1 MLSIFWSEHRCARNR
16 GSRQYINAAF
26 YRSDEQK
33 VEIEESLAEHLG
45 KSSLRRDRVETKII
59 PVGTFT
65 YAEDYHQNYYL
76 TQNRQLRKFL
86 VETYPTGK
94 EFADSHV
101 ATRLNAFLFSGF
113 KRIENR
119 EQFQDELKGYGL
131 PEGLTPAL

>member
-1 MLSIFWSEHRCARNR
+1 M
-16 GSRQYINAAF
+16 
-26 YRSDEQK
+26 
-33 VEIEESLAEHLG
+33 EESLAQHLD

-76 TQNRQLRKFL
+76 TQNRKLRKFL
-86 VETYPTGK
+86 TETYPTGK

-119 EQFQDELKGYGL
+119 EQFLEELEGYGL
-131 PEGLTPAL
+131 PENVVADLQA